1 MLESNANSTH
11 CVVPT
16 PVADVQQTS
25 VVHVPKRTCW
35 HASVPIAG
43 WNTLVASQAV
53 AAFASVL
60 VLAHAIEIS
69 GSLESSRVA
78 EALRTTQANHTTTYA
93 NKRRRMY

>member
-1 MLESNANSTH
+1 M
-11 CVVPT
+11 VPT

-25 VVHVPKRTCW
+25 VVHVRKRACW
-35 HASVPIAG
+35 HATVPIAG

-78 EALRTTQANHTTTYA
+78 EALRTTQAKHATNYA
-93 NKRRRMY
+93 NKRRRMH